1 MLAATVRPIRVL
13 LVEDHAIVRTS
24 LRLLIEAQENLSVI
38 GEADRR
44 DDALA
49 IAAREQPDIVLLDI
63 DLGGASALD
72 FLPQLHV
79 AAQHARVIV
88 LTGLRDPAE
97 HLRAVKL
104 GALGLVLKDQSVDV
118 LVAAIRKVYAG
129 QIWLDPSLAARVIA
143 DMVGAPSS
151 DQPNPEAAKIGT
163 LTKRE
168 LEVIGLICEGLS
180 NRHIGERLVISEA
193 TVRHHLSAIF
203 SKLGVQTRLE
213 LVIFAYRHRLA
224 SPPA

>member
-1 MLAATVRPIRVL
+1 MLASTAHSIRVL
-13 LVEDHAIVRTS
+13 LVEDHTIVRTS

-38 GEADRR
+38 GEADNG

-72 FLPQLHV
+72 FLPQLHLAV
-79 AAQHARVIV
+79 KHARVIV
-88 LTGLRDPAE
+88 LTALRDPAE

-118 LVAAIRKVYAG
+118 LVKAIHKVHAG

-143 DMVGAPSS
+143 DMVGAPA
-151 DQPNPEAAKIGT
+151 QPQPSPEAAKIGT

-203 SKLGVQTRLE
+203 NKLSVQTRLE
-213 LVIFAYRHRLA
+213 LVIFAYRHKLA
-224 SPPA
+224 TPPA

>member
-1 MLAATVRPIRVL
+1 MLAATTRPIRVL
-13 LVEDHAIVRTS
+13 LVEDHTIVRTS

-38 GEADRR
+38 GEADNR

-72 FLPQLHV
+72 FLPQLHLAV
-79 AAQHARVIV
+79 KHARVIV

-118 LVAAIRKVYAG
+118 LVKAIHNVHAG

-143 DMVGAPSS
+143 DMVGAPA
-151 DQPNPEAAKIGT
+151 QLNPEVAKIGT